1 MAVLT
6 YIFTVH
12 MGSLFSTSPPAC
24 IIFYLFDNTFLTG
37 VRTHLMVTLICISL
51 TGSDVEHF
59 FMCLLAICV
68 SSFEKCLFRSSTQ
81 FLVIFLAIEF
91 LGFLKY
97 SGLILCQMQSVQI
110 FSLSFW
116 IVSMLCL
123 LFAFLYSFL
132 TLM

>member
-1 MAVLT
+1 
-6 YIFTVH
+6 
-12 MGSLFSTSPPAC
+12 
-24 IIFYLFDNTFLTG
+24 
-37 VRTHLMVTLICISL
+37 MVTLICISL